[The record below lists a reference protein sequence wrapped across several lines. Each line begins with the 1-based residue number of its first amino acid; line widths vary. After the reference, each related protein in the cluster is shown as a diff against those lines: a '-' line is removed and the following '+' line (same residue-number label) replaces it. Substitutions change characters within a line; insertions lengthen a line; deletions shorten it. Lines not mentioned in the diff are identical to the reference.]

1 MNKKDL
7 NRDLIIDR
15 ISEIKLKLKQI
26 MKTKEISLESYLK
39 DDMLKDATKFRLLSL
54 IEGMISLCN
63 HIVSRSEIS
72 PQSTYSECFSRL
84 SELGIISEN
93 LVDKIVNMIRFRNIL
108 VHQYWIIDEEKIYEI
123 AQIDHAFVEEFL
135 ERINQFLEES

>member
-54 IEGMISLCN
+54 IDGMISLCN

-72 PQSTYSECFSRL
+72 PPSTYSECFSRL

-93 LVDKIVNMIRFRNIL
+93 LVEKIVNMIRFRNIL